1 MSRPALAQ
9 RYPTALVTGAGAG
22 LGRAFAEM
30 LLAEGVAVWGTS
42 RRLDRLPVAPRFHP
56 LEFDLA
62 AGNAAAA
69 ALVQQVEQESGGL
82 SLLVHNAGYGI
93 FGAFEGVPVGDW
105 CAQIDGLLGRSVVL
119 THAALTAMR
128 PRGRGAIV
136 NVSSLAAELP
146 IPFLSGYNVAKAGL
160 SALMES
166 LMLEAA
172 GTGITFLD
180 FRPGD
185 YRTGFNQ
192 SMSAAFT
199 VAPAGAAGRVWAAL
213 EATLAAAPEPARAA
227 ADLRRALRR
236 GRSGV
241 VRSGGFFQAVL
252 APLGLRFFPQ
262 GWRRAAL
269 ARYHHL
275 S

>member
-93 FGAFEGVPVGDW
+93 FGAFDGVPVGDW
-105 CAQIDGLLGRSVVL
+105 CAQIDGLLSRSVVL
-119 THAALTAMR
+119 THAALVAMR
-128 PRGRGAIV
+128 PDGAIAFGALIR
-136 NVSSLAAELP
+136 SLARDP
-146 IPFLSGYNVAKAGL
+146 GQIP
-160 SALMES
+160 ALMQT
-166 LMLEAA
+166 AR
-172 GTGITFLD
+172 D
-180 FRPGD
+180 
-185 YRTGFNQ
+185 
-192 SMSAAFT
+192 
-199 VAPAGAAGRVWAAL
+199 
-213 EATLAAAPEPARAA
+213 ARAA
-227 ADLRRALRR
+227 FSALLR
-236 GRSGV
+236 GRQMLAA
-241 VRSGGFFQAVL
+241 GFGFANFSELVL
-252 APLGLRFFPQ
+252 DVSAEDELGRPLPV
-262 GWRRAAL
+262 
-269 ARYHHL
+269 
-275 S
+275 

>member
-1 MSRPALAQ
+1 MSRVPLSSLIQ
-9 RYPTALVTGAGAG
+9 TALVTGAGAG

-30 LLAEGVAVWGTS
+30 LLAEGVAVWGTA
-42 RRLDRLPVAPRFHP
+42 RRTDRLPVAPCFHP
-56 LEFDLA
+56 LVFDLA
-62 AGNAAAA
+62 AGDGAAA

-82 SLLVHNAGYGI
+82 DLLVHNAGYGV
-93 FGAFEGVPVGDW
+93 FGAFDAVPVHDW
-105 CAQIDGLLGRSVVL
+105 CTQLDCLLGRALVL
-119 THAALTAMR
+119 NHAALAVMR
-128 PRGRGAIV
+128 PRRYGAIV

-146 IPFLSGYNVAKAGL
+146 IPFMAGYNVAKAGL
-160 SALMES
+160 SALTES

-192 SMSAAFT
+192 TMAAAFS
-199 VAPAGAAGRVWAAL
+199 VSPAGAAGRVWASL

-241 VRSGGFFQAVL
+241 VRSGTFFQALL
-252 APLGLRFFPQ
+252 APLALRLFPQ
-262 GWRRAAL
+262 AWRRAAL

-275 S
+275 C